1 MEYLCNVTNI
11 AEIPKIDF
19 STGNL
24 DDAENPAFGD
34 ELRPFND
41 SRALW
46 RIFVSLKCTWIT
58 GTIFKRQQKT
68 YILHRL
74 HGYCRKLMVV

>member
-11 AEIPKIDF
+11 AEIPKINF
-19 STGNL
+19 SAGNL
-24 DDAENPAFGD
+24 DDAENPALVVNFGVSMTVVHCG
-34 ELRPFND
+34 E
-41 SRALW
+41 
-46 RIFVSLKCTWIT
+46 IFVSLKCTWIT

-74 HGYCRKLMVV
+74 HGYCKNLMVV